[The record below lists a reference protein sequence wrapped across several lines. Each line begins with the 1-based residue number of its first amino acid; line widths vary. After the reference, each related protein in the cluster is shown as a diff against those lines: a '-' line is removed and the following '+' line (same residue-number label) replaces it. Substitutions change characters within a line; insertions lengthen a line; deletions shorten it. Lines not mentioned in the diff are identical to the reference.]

1 KEKFL
6 SMMIHA
12 DREKDASKKFYGWI
26 KNLIGIWSEILNLN
40 SNDPSK
46 IELAK
51 EFYKNYDEAVR
62 RIENPP
68 SFDEVME
75 EVLQVILDTNIE
87 LVISNNAAGKQKKN
101 NEINW
106 ANYSSH
112 ILVGAEMLNRGYTV
126 EGLAV
131 SYMPR

>member
-1 KEKFL
+1 
-6 SMMIHA
+6 
-12 DREKDASKKFYGWI
+12 
-26 KNLIGIWSEILNLN
+26 
-40 SNDPSK
+40 
-46 IELAK
+46 
-51 EFYKNYDEAVR
+51 
-62 RIENPP
+62 
-68 SFDEVME
+68 ME

-87 LVISNNAAGKQKKN
+87 LVISNNSAGKQKKN

-131 SYMPR
+131 SYMPRYSIGKSNADTIQQRCRFFGYKRNYLDSCRVFIPLDSTIEYREYVEARRNYAEYVES